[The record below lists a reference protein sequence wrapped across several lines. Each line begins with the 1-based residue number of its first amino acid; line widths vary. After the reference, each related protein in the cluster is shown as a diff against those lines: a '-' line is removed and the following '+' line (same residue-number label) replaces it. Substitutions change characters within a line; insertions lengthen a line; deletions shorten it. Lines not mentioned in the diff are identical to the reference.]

1 MIFFDIAPARSG
13 KQSSTSQKSIKL
25 SSKASSSKATIAV
38 SPFAQA
44 SAATRNGSALR
55 CMGSAQ
61 ALDSIVSSIDSR
73 VQPPTNNTASSSP
86 GQHHPVGTYRA
97 CNEYVMSDRA
107 VGRRQCSSPSLRVC
121 FRTEPWPSLPDASSV
136 FCTTATIS
144 RISSSKLIR
153 PSTAKRAGSAAS
165 SASKSPRSPSTNEA
179 AAHDSHR
186 GIANAPTK
194 KRPSSIDENT
204 SFWDEHARRAAT
216 VSPKRTLRPCLVG
229 WTLRLKPP
237 LISTQAR

>member
-1 MIFFDIAPARSG
+1 MAWWLTALKAGSRTMTIKGRSLRILCNRGIARFDCNRYEGVESRARKSG
-13 KQSSTSQKSIKL
+13 CS
-25 SSKASSSKATIAV
+25 AC
-38 SPFAQA
+38 A
-44 SAATRNGSALR
+44 SASKKVS
-55 CMGSAQ
+55 CHF
-61 ALDSIVSSIDSR
+61 LDRES
-73 VQPPTNNTASSSP
+73 ASSSP